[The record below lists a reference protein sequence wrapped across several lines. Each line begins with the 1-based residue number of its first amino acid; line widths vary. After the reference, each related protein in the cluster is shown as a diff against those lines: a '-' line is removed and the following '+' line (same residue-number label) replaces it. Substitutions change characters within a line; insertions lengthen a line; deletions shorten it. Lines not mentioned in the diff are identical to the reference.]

1 MNLDLQTLKDAWS
14 EFIKGHI
21 LNTVIDPVVANSWER
36 CWARLNPLRRVTPV
50 KLSPERIQSIQKTNV
65 DLMTVARPI
74 MEDIYQYIERSDTAI
89 LLVNSAGYIL
99 DMEGDPSIM
108 QAARPFGAE
117 IGGSVSEG
125 HLGTN
130 AITLALL
137 DGMPARTVGAEHYLE
152 DLHWLGAAAAPI
164 FSMAGRPL
172 GALGLISFAENYH
185 PHSLGAVVAG
195 AKAIE
200 GQLQIENLLA
210 EQNSQLSELNTILT
224 SMTEGILV
232 WDARG
237 TILQAN
243 SAAMRIL
250 NWPVLSF
257 VGKPLNDY
265 VIFPEYIDEVLHKNH
280 SVKDVEATLE
290 VGEQL
295 VNCVVSLNFVKRQNE
310 LNWVIMTLR
319 PAEVIHQLVNRQ
331 VGAQI
336 SFSLQDFIGKSPKI
350 QQVRRM
356 VRTVAAAQAGV
367 LLRGESGTGKNMLAR
382 AIHQES
388 PRKNGPFLIFS
399 CASIPNEFIL
409 TELLGVD
416 EGIPGRLM
424 GGRPSKFELVQGGT
438 LYFQDID
445 QLPLQAQAILLNV
458 IDLGLVVRLG
468 SARPIAVD
476 VRIIGS
482 TSENLVK
489 LIAEGSFRSDL
500 YYRLSPFEMELPPLR
515 DRKSD
520 IPILVERILERH
532 NQQHGKALT
541 LDVELIPLL
550 KKYPW
555 PGNISEL
562 EAILERAVVQAS
574 DTTTISFAHF
584 PDHILDAENRVNN
597 GNGDNQT
604 LSLSEMERE
613 AILAAAQEFNGNVSQ
628 MARCLGLSR
637 TTVWRRMKSLNL
649 SPMAFRAR
657 TASRSKVPS

>member
-1 MNLDLQTLKDAWS
+1 M
-14 EFIKGHI
+14 
-21 LNTVIDPVVANSWER
+21 
-36 CWARLNPLRRVTPV
+36 
-50 KLSPERIQSIQKTNV
+50 
-65 DLMTVARPI
+65 
-74 MEDIYQYIERSDTAI
+74 
-89 LLVNSAGYIL
+89 
-99 DMEGDPSIM
+99 
-108 QAARPFGAE
+108 
-117 IGGSVSEG
+117 
-125 HLGTN
+125 
-130 AITLALL
+130 
-137 DGMPARTVGAEHYLE
+137 
-152 DLHWLGAAAAPI
+152 
-164 FSMAGRPL
+164 
-172 GALGLISFAENYH
+172 
-185 PHSLGAVVAG
+185 
-195 AKAIE
+195 
-200 GQLQIENLLA
+200 
-210 EQNSQLSELNTILT
+210 
-224 SMTEGILV
+224 
-232 WDARG
+232 
-237 TILQAN
+237 
-243 SAAMRIL
+243 
-250 NWPVLSF
+250 
-257 VGKPLNDY
+257 GKPLNDY
-265 VIFPEYIDEVLHKNH
+265 VIFPEYIDEVLHKNL

-310 LNWVIMTLR
+310 LNWVIITLR

-331 VGAQI
+331 VGAQT

-356 VRTVAAAQAGV
+356 VRTSRRASRVIY
-367 LLRGESGTGKNMLAR
+367 RGESGTGKNMLAR

-409 TELLGVD
+409 TELLRED
-416 EGIPGRLM
+416 HQGIPGRLM

-482 TSENLVK
+482 TWENLVK

-532 NQQHGKALT
+532 DQQHGKALT

-574 DTTTISFAHF
+574 DTTIISFAHF
-584 PDHILDAENRVNN
+584 PDHILDA
-597 GNGDNQT
+597 GI
-604 LSLSEMERE
+604 
-613 AILAAAQEFNGNVSQ
+613 A
-628 MARCLGLSR
+628 
-637 TTVWRRMKSLNL
+637 
-649 SPMAFRAR
+649 
-657 TASRSKVPS
+657 